1 MSGVVGVR
9 FRRAGRA
16 YYFDPDRWPDLHV
29 GDWVIVETARGI
41 EAAQVVIAPSQVV
54 TADLGELKPVLRPAT
69 WRELSEWASH
79 RAKEPAAL
87 ATARQH
93 VARLGLP
100 MRPVC
105 AEYNFDGSQLTV
117 YFVTEEQRVDFR
129 VLVRDLSR
137 ALRTRVHLLQI
148 GSRDWAKLLGG
159 FERCGQMLCCASW
172 LTDFQPISIR
182 MAKRQNLPLNPSEIS
197 GVCGKLL
204 CCLAYE
210 DELYGQLRVGL
221 PKAGSWLTLERGRG
235 KVLDVNVLTRQ
246 LTILWEDGSREVLD
260 ADELAA
266 NASPACQPAEEP
278 PEPPDD
284 DGATG
289 EE

>member
-1 MSGVVGVR
+1 MSVVGVR
-9 FRRAGRA
+9 FRRAGKP
-16 YYFDPDRWPDLHV
+16 YYFDAGDWPDLEI
-29 GDWVIVETARGI
+29 GDWVVVDTTRGP
-41 EAAQVVIAPSQVV
+41 EVGKVVIGPVESVATDV
-54 TADLGELKPVLRPAT
+54 GELRPLLRRAT

-87 ATARQH
+87 QTAREH

-129 VLVRDLSR
+129 LLVRELSR
-137 ALRTRVHLLQI
+137 ALHTRVHLHQI
-148 GSRDWAKLLGG
+148 GSRDWAKLVGG
-159 FERCGQMLCCASW
+159 FERCGQTLCCATW
-172 LTDFQPISIR
+172 LADFQPISIR

-210 DELYGQLRVGL
+210 DQLYGELRVGL
-221 PKAGSWLTLERGRG
+221 PKVGTWLSTGTGRG
-235 KVLDVNVLTRQ
+235 KILDVNVLTRQ
-246 LTILWEDGSREVLD
+246 VTILWEGGTRAVMD
-260 ADELAA
+260 ADCLAA
-266 NASPACQPAEEP
+266 ELGRAGTSAEATAEPAENGGDAGEP
-278 PEPPDD
+278 
-284 DGATG
+284 
-289 EE
+289 